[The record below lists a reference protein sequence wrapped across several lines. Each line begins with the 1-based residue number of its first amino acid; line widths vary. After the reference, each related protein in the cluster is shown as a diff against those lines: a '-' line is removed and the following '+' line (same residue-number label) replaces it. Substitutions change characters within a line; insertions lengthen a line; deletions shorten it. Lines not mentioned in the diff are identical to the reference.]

1 MNQPKFNEM
10 TEVYINYKTEAER
23 EFIDDYYNYGDKIMI
38 GYPRY
43 NDEYNQY
50 MYLVSGRGSILES
63 SCSVTKP
70 KYLIRCE

>member
-1 MNQPKFNEM
+1 MNQPKFNEI
-10 TEVYINYKTEAER
+10 TEVYIDYKTEAER

-43 NDEYNQY
+43 
-50 MYLVSGRGSILES
+50 MYLISGRGSILES

-70 KYLIRCE
+70 RYLIRCE

>member
-10 TEVYINYKTEAER
+10 TEVYIDYKTEAER

-50 MYLVSGRGSILES
+50 VSG
-63 SCSVTKP
+63 
-70 KYLIRCE
+70 IR